1 MFFDVLKMKQNDMF
15 PFLFVLLSLCVYMWV
30 LEGVCVCV
38 WGDVDICDVV
48 PRVDHKKAIIT
59 TIIRNKV
66 TGTRTYKNDATI
78 NGNMQYPNKHTLWK
92 NDLNNHQ
99 IRSNISIEM
108 KWNEMKCEKRNMWMW
123 ERVCVCVW
131 YRVWLLCMT
140 YAWPLSKI
148 TFNVTIK
155 APTQTITNAAAK
167 RTVRWSPGALLYRNL
182 NSNTKKI
189 QNWSL
194 SFSLFK
200 INSIKWNSFHFLSLL
215 FFQFE
220 VFGKSFLSLTKWNE
234 SYKWFSHCKK
244 KTNNQWSPKIP

>member
-1 MFFDVLKMKQNDMF
+1 MFWKWNKTICFHF
-15 PFLFVLLSLCVYMWV
+15 YLFCWVYVCICECWR
-30 LEGVCVCV
+30 VCVCLCV
-38 WGDVDICDVV
+38 RRCWYLWCCTKSWPQKGNYHHNNTKQSDRDKNIQKRCN
-48 PRVDHKKAIIT
+48 HQWKYAISQQT
-59 TIIRNKV
+59 
-66 TGTRTYKNDATI
+66 
-78 NGNMQYPNKHTLWK
+78 HTLKEWSK
-92 NDLNNHQ
+92 QSSNQ
-99 IRSNISIEM
+99 IKHFNWDEM
-108 KWNEMKCEKRNMWMW
+108 KWNEMWKEEYVNVR